1 MITISVCNHKGG
13 TGKTTSTSML
23 ASAAGLSGHR
33 VLVIDLDPQGF
44 LTRLVGLPEPRPSDS
59 SCVLF
64 VEDGRAD
71 PLPTVAAAG
80 FDIVPSSTR
89 LTTEL
94 RRMTKPTDVF
104 RVREALATRTD
115 GYDLVMI
122 DTAAALTVLSLNALV
137 AADRVV
143 IPVLPE
149 YQPVVGAEQ
158 TWQTAQMVRDK
169 LNPGLVDARF
179 LLTMVDARKR
189 DHHAYS
195 AYLRER
201 YGEGVLRSVVRT
213 SASLAA
219 GREGGRSPFESDPGS
234 RGVIDYANAADE
246 LFVGLPAGT
255 PSTA

>member
-23 ASAAGLSGHR
+23 ASAAGLSGRR
-33 VLVIDLDPQGF
+33 VLVVDLDPQGF
-44 LTRLVGLPEPRPSDS
+44 LTRLVGLSEPKPSES
-59 SCVLF
+59 SCLLF
-64 VEDGRAD
+64 SEDGLPG
-71 PLPTVAAAG
+71 PLPTVSAAG
-80 FDIVPSSTR
+80 FDILPSSTR

-94 RRMTKPTDVF
+94 RRMTRPTDVF
-104 RVREALATRTD
+104 RVRESMAVAGR
-115 GYDLVMI
+115 GYDLVLL

-158 TWQTAQMVRDK
+158 TWQTAQMVRSK

-189 DHHAYS
+189 DHHAY
-195 AYLRER
+195 AEYLRER
-201 YGEGVLRSVVRT
+201 YGDGVLRSVVRT

-219 GREGGRSPFESDPGS
+219 SRDGGRSVFESDPAS
-234 RGVIDYANAADE
+234 RGVVDYANAADE
-246 LFVGLPAGT
+246 LFADVPASLT
-255 PSTA
+255 TEA